1 MQKKQIIAFTMSPIQ
16 SQFEVDRLEEEARK
30 MGIKVKRAMYREV
43 VFDLNNE
50 NSKVYVAGEEIT
62 AKNTMGVWFRV
73 AGTKSGKY
81 TEGRNM
87 LIRFLQKKGIY
98 CVNGEGYLHWTR
110 MGKIAQHALY
120 IVEGIPV
127 VPTKIFYQ
135 KSQIL
140 EMFNSHHHF
149 SSSGESAMQ
158 AQYRCEKDGFDL
170 NIFPIIT
177 KHERGYQGR
186 SVRKFENWGEMEKF
200 LGKINE
206 KNLGM
211 FLWQK
216 YLPTKW
222 DLRVIVIGGK
232 AIGAMKR
239 LAVGE
244 EFRSNYSLGGKVE
257 RWELSEIEKELAQNV
272 AKVCKL
278 DYCGVDIMKGPNPSA
293 LRASPLDR
301 GVYKEEDYQNY
312 VLEVNRQCQFKGF
325 EQATGVNVGRAV
337 VEMILK
343 MT

>member
-1 MQKKQIIAFTMSPIQ
+1 MSPIQ
-16 SQFEVDRLEEEARK
+16 SQFEVDRLEEEAGK
-30 MGIKVKRAMYREV
+30 MGIKVKRAMYREM

-50 NSKVYVAGEEIT
+50 NPKVYVAGEEIT
-62 AKNTMGVWFRV
+62 AENTMGVWFRV

-98 CVNGEGYLHWTR
+98 CVNGEGYLRWTR

-120 IVEGIPV
+120 IVEKIPV
-127 VPTKIFYQ
+127 VPTKIFYTKNQ
-135 KSQIL
+135 VSDFLDWGYPVI
-140 EMFNSHHHF
+140 
-149 SSSGESAMQ
+149 A
-158 AQYRCEKDGFDL
+158 
-170 NIFPIIT
+170 
-177 KHERGYQGR
+177 KHERGYQGK
-186 SVRKFENWGEMEKF
+186 SVRKFENWGEVEKF

-239 LAVGE
+239 SAVGE

-278 DYCGVDIMKGPNPSA
+278 DYCGVDIMKDQEG
-293 LRASPLDR
+293 
-301 GVYKEEDYQNY
+301 KNY

-325 EQATGVNVGRAV
+325 EQATRVNVGRAV

>member
-1 MQKKQIIAFTMSPIQ
+1 MSPIQ
-16 SQFEVDRLEEEARK
+16 SQFEVDRLEEEAQK
-30 MGIKVKRAMYREV
+30 LGIKVKRAMYREI

-50 NSKVYVAGEEIT
+50 NPKVYVAGEEIT
-62 AKNTMGVWFRV
+62 AENTMGVWFRV

-87 LIRFLQKKGIY
+87 LIRFLQKKRIY
-98 CVNGEGYLHWTR
+98 CVNGEGYLQWTR

-120 IVEGIPV
+120 IVEKIPV
-127 VPTKIFYQ
+127 VPTKIFYTKNQ
-135 KSQIL
+135 VSDFLDWGYPVI
-140 EMFNSHHHF
+140 
-149 SSSGESAMQ
+149 A
-158 AQYRCEKDGFDL
+158 
-170 NIFPIIT
+170 

-186 SVRKFENWGEMEKF
+186 SVRKFESWGEVEKF

-222 DLRVIVIGGK
+222 DLRVIVIGGE

-239 LAVGE
+239 SAVGE

-257 RWELSEIEKELAQNV
+257 RWELSEVEKELAQNV

-278 DYCGVDIMKGPNPSA
+278 DYCGVDIMKNLKVES
-293 LRASPLDR
+293 LKSKN
-301 GVYKEEDYQNY
+301 YQEEDYENY

-325 EQATGVNVGRAV
+325 EQATGVSVGRAV